1 MNEAAESSP
10 TVGLGE
16 LFILFLIIGAISF
29 GGGVVAYMREYFV
42 RNKQWMD
49 DDDFLDALEVSE
61 TLPGLNSIN
70 MSVIVGD
77 RLRGIPGATLATL
90 GMLLPGTVVV
100 MTLGL
105 FYLAHR
111 QNPYL
116 NHFLTGVAAA
126 AVGLLLAVT
135 IQLGR
140 KQLIHI
146 RDLLLVGGTVAAVSL
161 ARVQLWLVLLVAIPI
176 AIVLYRP
183 RRQPKITTR
192 PWREL
197 GKLHR
202 HD

>member
-1 MNEAAESSP
+1 MNEAAESTP
-10 TVGLGE
+10 QVGLGE
-16 LFILFLIIGAISF
+16 LFRLFLTIGAISF

-42 RNKQWMD
+42 RNKHWMD

-70 MSVIVGD
+70 MSVVVGD
-77 RLRGIPGATLATL
+77 RLRGIPGAALATL
-90 GMLLPGTVVV
+90 GMLLPGTIVV
-100 MTLGL
+100 MSLGV

-140 KQLIHI
+140 KQLIHV
-146 RDLLLVGGTVAAVSL
+146 RDLLLVATTFAAVSV
-161 ARVQLWLVLLVAIPI
+161 ARLQLWLVLLIIIPI

-183 RRQPKITTR
+183 RRQPKITPR